1 MNNDNINAQYIFNLL
16 NELPQEERAKFDQ
29 LLKPNRNVNN
39 YKFMIW
45 KQENEDK
52 VLLHCVRRNNATF
65 REVNK
70 IRKDVDKCWF
80 YRENL
85 SPSMPIQRDIK
96 RIVRENFTSKE
107 CEMSGNSIVTF
118 QQHLEKLHELITK
131 YFDEYQ
137 D

>member
-1 MNNDNINAQYIFNLL
+1 
-16 NELPQEERAKFDQ
+16 
-29 LLKPNRNVNN
+29 
-39 YKFMIW
+39 MIW

-70 IRKDVDKCWF
+70 IRKDADKCWF
-80 YRENL
+80 FRENL